1 MEQMSRV
8 GRRMGFFVTLPSLW
22 LPWKPGRPNG
32 AYNNSFPIMKFQSI
46 GFPFEEGPV
55 LASKSHNIHK
65 HTVCIRCYGIPDT
78 ESFPSFS
85 SSGTSLPAVP
95 SLTPP
100 LRSSPGL
107 SRSSSSPT

>member
-8 GRRMGFFVTLPSLW
+8 ERRMGFFVMLPSLW
-22 LPWKPGRPNG
+22 RPCMPGRPNG
-32 AYNNSFPIMKFQSI
+32 AYSNSFPVMKFESV

-65 HTVCIRCYGIPDT
+65 HTVCIRYYGIPNT
-78 ESFPSFS
+78 QSSPSFL
-85 SSGTSLPAVP
+85 SSGTSPPAVP

-100 LRSSPGL
+100 LHSSPGL

>member
-46 GFPFEEGPV
+46 GFPFEEGLV